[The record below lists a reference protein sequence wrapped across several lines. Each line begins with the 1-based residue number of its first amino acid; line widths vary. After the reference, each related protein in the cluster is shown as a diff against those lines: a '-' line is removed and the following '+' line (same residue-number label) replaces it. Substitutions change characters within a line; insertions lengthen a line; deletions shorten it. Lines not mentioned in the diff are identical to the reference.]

1 MNTAVQS
8 YTEATNE
15 ESREIM
21 SNTTTKK
28 SNPLFEILFN
38 VIIPSIILM
47 KLSGDEYL
55 GTAMALVVALLF
67 PIVYGG
73 MDLIRNKKF
82 NFIAA
87 LGFVSV
93 LLTGGIGL
101 LELDTR
107 WLAVKEALIPGLIG
121 LAVLGSTFTRYP
133 LMQKMVLNDTVL
145 NLEVITERLKE
156 NGKTEAF
163 DRCLMSSNYLFAST
177 FAFSSAMNYFLATW
191 IVTSPAG
198 TPEFNEELGKLT
210 LYSYPMIAIPS
221 MLMMFGIFYYVW
233 RQIRAMTSLETEQI
247 FHTK

>member
-1 MNTAVQS
+1 MNSTSQ
-8 YTEATNE
+8 
-15 ESREIM
+15 
-21 SNTTTKK
+21 KK

-38 VIIPSIILM
+38 VVIPSFILM
-47 KLSGDEYL
+47 KFSGDEHL
-55 GTAMALVVALLF
+55 GTAMALVVALAF
-67 PIVYGG
+67 PIAYGG

-107 WLAVKEALIPGLIG
+107 WLALKEALIPGFIG
-121 LAVLGSTFTRYP
+121 LAVLVSTFTRYP
-133 LMQKMVLNDTVL
+133 FMQKMVLNDSVL
-145 NLEVITERLKE
+145 NLALITERLKE
-156 NGKTEAF
+156 NGKSQAF
-163 DRCLMSSNYLFAST
+163 ERCLMSSNYLFAST

-210 LYSYPMIAIPS
+210 LYSYPIIAIPS

>member
-1 MNTAVQS
+1 MN
-8 YTEATNE
+8 
-15 ESREIM
+15 
-21 SNTTTKK
+21 NTTQNK
-28 SNPLFEILFN
+28 SNPLVEILFN
-38 VIIPSIILM
+38 VFIPSMILM
-47 KLSGDEYL
+47 KFSGEEDL
-55 GTAMALVVALLF
+55 GTAMALVVALMF

-107 WLAVKEALIPGLIG
+107 WLALKEALIPGLIG

-133 LMQKMVLNDTVL
+133 FMQKMILNDTL
-145 NLEVITERLKE
+145 FNLTLINERLKE
-156 NGKTEAF
+156 NGRTKDFE
-163 DRCLMSSNYLFAST
+163 RCVMSSNYLFAST

-198 TPEFNEELGKLT
+198 TAAFNEELGKLT
-210 LYSYPMIAIPS
+210 LYSYPAIAIPS
-221 MLMMFGIFYYVW
+221 MLMMFGIFYYLW
-233 RQIRAMTSLETEQI
+233 RQIRSMTSLETEQI
-247 FHTK
+247 FHAK

>member
-1 MNTAVQS
+1 MN
-8 YTEATNE
+8 
-15 ESREIM
+15 
-21 SNTTTKK
+21 NTTAKK

-38 VIIPSIILM
+38 VFIPSFILM
-47 KLSGDEYL
+47 KFSGEEHL
-55 GTAMALVVALLF
+55 GTAMALVVALAF
-67 PIVYGG
+67 PIAYGG

-82 NFIAA
+82 NFISA

-107 WLAVKEALIPGLIG
+107 WLALKEALIPGLIG
-121 LAVLGSTFTRYP
+121 LAVLGSTFTRFP
-133 LMQKMVLNDTVL
+133 FMQKMILNDTVL
-145 NLEVITERLKE
+145 NLSLIQERLNA
-156 NGKTEAF
+156 NGKSEAF
-163 DRCLMSSNYLFAST
+163 ERCLMSSNYLFAST

-198 TPEFNEELGKLT
+198 TAAFNEELGKLT
-210 LYSYPMIAIPS
+210 LYSYPIIAIPS

>member
-1 MNTAVQS
+1 
-8 YTEATNE
+8 
-15 ESREIM
+15 M

-38 VIIPSIILM
+38 VFIPSFILM
-47 KLSGDEYL
+47 KFSGEEHL
-55 GTAMALVVALLF
+55 GTAMALIVALLF
-67 PIVYGG
+67 PIIYGG

-107 WLAVKEALIPGLIG
+107 WLALKEALIPGLIG

-133 LMQKMVLNDTVL
+133 FMQKMLLNDTIL
-145 NLEVITERLKE
+145 NLTLIKERLIE
-156 NGKTEAF
+156 NGRTEEF
-163 DRCLMSSNYLFAST
+163 ERCLMSSNYLFAST

-198 TPEFNEELGKLT
+198 TAAFNEELGKLT

-233 RQIRAMTSLETEQI
+233 RQIRALTSLETEQI

>member
-1 MNTAVQS
+1 MN
-8 YTEATNE
+8 
-15 ESREIM
+15 
-21 SNTTTKK
+21 NTTVKK

-38 VIIPSIILM
+38 VFIPSFILM
-47 KLSGDEYL
+47 KFSGEEHL
-55 GTAMALVVALLF
+55 GTAMALVVALAF
-67 PIVYGG
+67 PIAYGG

-107 WLAVKEALIPGLIG
+107 WLALKEALIPGLIG
-121 LAVLGSTFTRYP
+121 LAVLGSTFTRFP
-133 LMQKMVLNDTVL
+133 FMQKMILNDTIL
-145 NLEVITERLKE
+145 NLSLIKERLTE
-156 NGKTEAF
+156 NNKYEEF
-163 DRCLMSSNYLFAST
+163 ERCLMSSNYLFAST

-198 TPEFNEELGKLT
+198 TAAFNEELGKLT
-210 LYSYPMIAIPS
+210 LYSYPIIAIPS

>member
-1 MNTAVQS
+1 MNSTSQ
-8 YTEATNE
+8 
-15 ESREIM
+15 
-21 SNTTTKK
+21 KK

-38 VIIPSIILM
+38 VVIPSFILM
-47 KLSGDEYL
+47 KFSGDEHL
-55 GTAMALVVALLF
+55 GTAMALVVALAF
-67 PIVYGG
+67 PIAFGG

-82 NFIAA
+82 NFISA

-107 WLAVKEALIPGLIG
+107 WLALKEALIPGLIG
-121 LAVLGSTFTRYP
+121 VAVLVSTFTRYP
-133 LMQKMVLNDTVL
+133 FMQKMVLNDSVL
-145 NLEVITERLKE
+145 NLALITERLKE
-156 NGKTEAF
+156 NGKSQAF
-163 DRCLMSSNYLFAST
+163 ERCLMSSNYLFAST

-210 LYSYPMIAIPS
+210 LYSYPIIAIPS

>member
-1 MNTAVQS
+1 
-8 YTEATNE
+8 
-15 ESREIM
+15 M

-38 VIIPSIILM
+38 VIIPSVILM
-47 KLSGDEYL
+47 KLSGDEHL

-67 PIVYGG
+67 PIGYGG

-82 NFIAA
+82 NFISA
-87 LGFVSV
+87 LGFISV

-107 WLAVKEALIPGLIG
+107 WLALKEALIPGLIG

-133 LMQKMVLNDTVL
+133 LMQKMILNDTVL
-145 NLEVITERLKE
+145 NLAVITERLKE
-156 NGKTEAF
+156 NGKTQAF
-163 DRCLMSSNYLFAST
+163 ERCLMSSNYLFAST

-198 TPEFNEELGKLT
+198 TPEFNEQLGKMT

-221 MLMMFGIFYYVW
+221 MLMMLGIFYYVW

-247 FHTK
+247 FHVK